1 MPEFILYKNVD
12 FKHGVTLPTGT
23 YTPTSVLQV
32 FEGGGDRIWEMLP
45 DLNEY
50 SGFTASAAADIN
62 PSLTGVTLTLEA
74 STNSGTAYSDV
85 TGDTEATAD
94 IIPNTDITLGTAD
107 AVTDLE
113 VTIALADG
121 TISAD
126 VLSTG
131 VNRFRLKA
139 VISND

>member
-1 MPEFILYKNVD
+1 MPAFTLYKNVD

-23 YTPTSVLQV
+23 YTHTDPLEV
-32 FEGGGDRIWEMLP
+32 FEGGAVVTWDMLA
-45 DLNEY
+45 DWNDY
-50 SGFTASAAADIN
+50 SGFQATAAADIN
-62 PSLTGVTLTLEA
+62 PSLTSVTLTLEA
-74 STNSGTAYSDV
+74 STNSGADYSDV
-85 TGDTEATAD
+85 TTDTSATAD
-94 IIPNTDITLGTAD
+94 IIPADDITLGTAN

-113 VTIALADG
+113 ITIQLADG

-131 VNRFRLKA
+131 TSRFRLKA